1 MTHITVESVM
11 AERPCANYPQKRV
24 AALFGDH
31 TTVPLLSALRDE
43 RLSVNAR
50 LWLICHFMPRQPLL
64 SWAHLIMDRAAPL
77 AMNISHPKCY
87 ADWAF
92 EWCNR
97 RIRHNFSDLLCEDT
111 IDRLHEEAVTH
122 LMLDYIH
129 IKVIGAA
136 QELARLG
143 PNCDETT
150 LHNVAYTVSLCG
162 HKVACAV
169 RAPSGGWCAPTQKAH
184 HRESELQ
191 IEQAIDILHDDANT
205 DA

>member
-11 AERPCANYPQKRV
+11 DAKPCPDYPEKRV
-24 AALFGDH
+24 AALFGDR

-43 RLSVNAR
+43 RLSVRAR
-50 LWLICHFMPRQPLL
+50 LWLICHFMPIPPLL
-64 SWAHLIMDRAAPL
+64 SWAHLIMDRTVPL
-77 AMNISHPKCY
+77 AMNICHAKCY

-97 RIRHNFSDLLCEDT
+97 RIRHNFSDRLCEDT
-111 IDRLHEEAVTH
+111 IDRLNEESVTY
-122 LMLDYIH
+122 LMLCNIH

-136 QELARLG
+136 QELARIYH
-143 PNCDETT
+143 NYDETT
-150 LHNVAYTVSLCG
+150 LRNVVNTVSLCS

-169 RAPSGGWCAPTQKAH
+169 PDLCGLTQTQKAH

-191 IEQAIDILHDDANT
+191 IAQAIEILLHHHDA
-205 DA
+205 